1 MEKLEKG
8 VLCKIIKHIMGL
20 LIEILMEILVKMFGN
35 ILMEKGIKMLEENVF
50 CRILREIY
58 LSKY

>member
-1 MEKLEKG
+1 ME
-8 VLCKIIKHIMGL
+8 L

-35 ILMEKGIKMLEENVF
+35 ILMEKGIKMLEEDVF
-50 CRILREIY
+50 CIILREIY